1 MDGGADLHEVSNR
14 KTMKNRS
21 VAIFHPFFS
30 WNDWISGPQQ
40 LGPAGLIAQD
50 VLFGDF
56 GEAAVLPFFGAAACK
71 ELFSPVGPAATTEPF
86 LGAGFIYPP
95 LAQ

>member
-1 MDGGADLHEVSNR
+1 MVHLFSIYLFLWHLHPS
-14 KTMKNRS
+14 
-21 VAIFHPFFS
+21 H
-30 WNDWISGPQQ
+30 
-40 LGPAGLIAQD
+40 QD

-56 GEAAVLPFFGAAACK
+56 GEAAVLPCFGAAACK
-71 ELFSPVGPAATTEPF
+71 ELFSPVGPEATTEPF